1 VGSDLIINNRQ
12 LSTVNRQP
20 KKDFDAI
27 VVGSGPNGLAA
38 GITLQ
43 REGLSVLILE
53 AKNIIGGGLRTEEI
67 TLPGFRHDLCSA
79 VHPMAADSPF
89 FNSLPLGDF
98 GLKFLYPE
106 IQLAHPFDDGSALH
120 LFSSIAETAKGMGA
134 DAYAYLKL
142 IQPLVKSWPDLQEDV
157 LGPLHFPK
165 HPLEM
170 ARFGWSALSTAG
182 QIAKRFHTEK
192 AKGFWGG
199 LAVHSQLPFNYLGSS
214 GIGLILLTAGHI
226 RGWPVA
232 EGGSQSIAD
241 ALVSYFKSIGG
252 KIETNHAVK
261 SLDQLPSSHVV
272 LLDVGPLQLL
282 EIAGNR
288 LSSFYRWQLK
298 KFRYGMG
305 VFKIDWALADRIPFT
320 AESAKKAG
328 TVHIGGTINEMAASE
343 LAAWNGKHTEKPAVL
358 LAQQSIA
365 DPTRAPEG
373 KHTGWA
379 YCHVPL
385 GSKMDMTE
393 IIEKQV
399 ERFAPGFRVRILAR
413 HTMNT
418 QEMETL
424 NANYIGGDIGGGA
437 YNLSQLFTRPAL
449 RFAPYRSSARGIYL
463 CSASTPPG
471 GGVHG
476 MCGYHAAKKA
486 LRDDFRISI

>member
-1 VGSDLIINNRQ
+1 MKDGHR
-12 LSTVNRQP
+12 ST

-43 REGLSVLILE
+43 QEGLSVLILE

-106 IQLAHPFDDGSALH
+106 IQLAHPFDDGSALY
-120 LFSSIAETAKGMGA
+120 LFSSIAETARAMGPDA
-134 DAYAYLKL
+134 DAYLKL
-142 IQPLVKSWPDLQEDV
+142 IQPLVKSWPDLQDDV

-165 HPLEM
+165 HPMEM

-252 KIETNHAVK
+252 KIETNQTVK

-328 TVHIGGTINEMAASE
+328 TVHIGGTMNEMAASE

-358 LAQQSIA
+358 LAQQSIV
-365 DPTRAPEG
+365 DPMRAPEG

-393 IIEKQV
+393 IIERQV
-399 ERFAPGFRVRILAR
+399 ERFARGFRERILAR

-418 QEMETL
+418 LEMEIL

-437 YNLSQLFTRPAL
+437 YNFSQLFTRPAL
-449 RFAPYRSSARGIYL
+449 QFAPYRSSTRGIYL

-476 MCGYHAAKKA
+476 MCGYHAAKRA
-486 LRDDFRISI
+486 LREEFGLII